1 MGERSALLERA
12 FAALDAG
19 DVGPFEA
26 LFAAD
31 GQWLGV
37 PGTGFAGETPI

>member
-1 MGERSALLERA
+1 VSERSEKVREA
-12 FAALDAG
+12 FTSLNSGSPDA
-19 DVGPFEA
+19 FEA

-37 PGTGFAGETPI
+37 PGTGYEGATPI

>member
-1 MGERSALLERA
+1 MSEAVDRLEQA
-12 FAALDAG
+12 FAALDDG

-26 LFAAD
+26 LFTPD

-37 PGTGFAGETPI
+37 PGGGFEGATPI

>member
-1 MGERSALLERA
+1 MSERVARLEQA
-12 FAALDAG
+12 FAALDDG

-37 PGTGFAGETPI
+37 PGSSLEGATPI